1 MKTRMNLL
9 ASMVAVFAAFSSQL
23 GMAQDKPLV
32 GATENWRVA
41 AESFSRDNFKHPAWG
56 YGHSKRVYALAKTLA
71 RADKADV
78 DDDVLFAAAMMH
90 DIAAF
95 PNWAS
100 ADKDHADKAVEILP
114 EMLRANGF
122 PEEKIPAVIEAVR
135 THMFDRKPA
144 SPEAIYIH
152 DADTLDWLGAI
163 GAYRLIAIV
172 ETGGNQ
178 PDAKMALG
186 LLEQRLAQAPAGV
199 VSRAGMREL
208 QKRER
213 SLKRILAELRAQ
225 SRYFEDL

>member
-1 MKTRMNLL
+1 MKTCMNLL

-100 ADKDHADKAVEILP
+100 ADKDHADKA
-114 EMLRANGF
+114 ANGF

>member
-9 ASMVAVFAAFSSQL
+9 ASTVAVFAAFSSQL
-23 GMAQDKPLV
+23 GKAQDKPRV
-32 GATENWRVA
+32 GTTENWRVA
-41 AESFSRDNFKHPAWG
+41 TESFSRDNFKHPAWG
-56 YGHSKRVYALAKTLA
+56 CGHSKRVYKLAKTLA
-71 RADKADV
+71 CADKAAV

-114 EMLRANGF
+114 EMLRKNGF
-122 PEEKIPAVIEAVR
+122 PKEMIPAVIEAVR

-144 SPEAIYIH
+144 LPEVVYIH

-163 GAYRLIAIV
+163 GAYRLNAIV
-172 ETGGNQ
+172 ETGENQ

-199 VSRAGMREL
+199 VSHAGKREL
-208 QKRER
+208 QKRR
-213 SLKRILAELRAQ
+213 SSLKKILTELRAQ
-225 SRYFEDL
+225 SRSFEDL

>member
-186 LLEQRLAQAPAGV
+186 LLEQRLALAPAGF

>member
-1 MKTRMNLL
+1 MKTRMFLL

-100 ADKDHADKAVEILP
+100 ADKDHAAVALS
-114 EMLRANGF
+114 F
-122 PEEKIPAVIEAVR
+122 
-135 THMFDRKPA
+135 T
-144 SPEAIYIH
+144 
-152 DADTLDWLGAI
+152 TLS
-163 GAYRLIAIV
+163 
-172 ETGGNQ
+172 
-178 PDAKMALG
+178 
-186 LLEQRLAQAPAGV
+186 APA
-199 VSRAGMREL
+199 
-208 QKRER
+208 R
-213 SLKRILAELRAQ
+213 SLRSVQ
-225 SRYFEDL
+225 SRLRRG